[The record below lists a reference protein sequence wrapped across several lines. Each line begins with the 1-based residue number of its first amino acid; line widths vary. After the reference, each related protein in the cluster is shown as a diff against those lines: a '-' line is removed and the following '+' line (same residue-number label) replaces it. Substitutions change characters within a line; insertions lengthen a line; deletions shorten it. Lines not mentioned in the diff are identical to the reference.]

1 MRLSSLHTVILGLVP
16 RIHGASTEASG
27 ISRAGAA
34 DTWILGTSSRITVF
48 GLIIAGLAA
57 CSQPAEKTAPTPA
70 EIVAAAAPVSDA
82 VAQTP
87 TVLTAVDL
95 RRVCKAGLAA
105 IHGQEVSAIE
115 LTGTEGEV
123 LNAQWRAPVDGG
135 LMKAQCRAGDGL
147 VVWKP
152 LDLPDPTSVRWMNE
166 AGDPVVRY
174 AMRGDEIEITQTLPD
189 GTTQTAAEVVP
200 STREAR

>member
-1 MRLSSLHTVILGLVP
+1 MRTALILTVAI
-16 RIHGASTEASG
+16 
-27 ISRAGAA
+27 AA
-34 DTWILGTSSRITVF
+34 
-48 GLIIAGLAA
+48 LAA
-57 CSQPAEKTAPTPA
+57 CNQTPEKAEPTPS
-70 EIVAAAAPVSDA
+70 EIVAAEAPVSDA

-87 TVLTAVDL
+87 AVLTAVDL

-135 LMKAQCRAGDGL
+135 LMKAQCRAADGL

-152 LDLPDPTSVRWMNE
+152 LELPDPASVRWMNE
-166 AGDPVVRY
+166 SGDPVVRY
-174 AMRGDEIEITQTLPD
+174 AILGDEIEITQTLPD
-189 GTTQTAAEVVP
+189 GTTQTATEVV
-200 STREAR
+200 RAEEEVR

>member
-1 MRLSSLHTVILGLVP
+1 MRTALILTVAVAALG
-16 RIHGASTEASG
+16 
-27 ISRAGAA
+27 
-34 DTWILGTSSRITVF
+34 
-48 GLIIAGLAA
+48 A
-57 CSQPAEKTAPTPA
+57 CNQAPEKAEPTPS
-70 EIVAAAAPVSDA
+70 EIVAAEAPVSDA

-87 TVLTAVDL
+87 AVLTAVDL

-105 IHGQEVSAIE
+105 IHGQEISAIE

-135 LMKAQCRAGDGL
+135 LMKAQCRAADGL

-152 LDLPDPTSVRWMNE
+152 LELPDPASVRWMNE

-174 AMRGDEIEITQTLPD
+174 AIRGDEIEITQTLPD
-189 GTTQTAAEVVP
+189 GTTQTATEVV
-200 STREAR
+200 RAEEEVR